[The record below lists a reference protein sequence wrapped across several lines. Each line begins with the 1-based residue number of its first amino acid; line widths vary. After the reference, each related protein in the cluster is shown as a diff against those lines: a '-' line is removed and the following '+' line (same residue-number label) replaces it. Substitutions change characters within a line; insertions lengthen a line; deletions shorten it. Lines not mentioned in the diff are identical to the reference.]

1 MGVSRAHSGKYK
13 PKNPEKYKGD
23 INKIFWRSYWEFK
36 FMVFLDTHKDILRWN
51 SEEVIIPYTNPIDG
65 RRRRY
70 FPDFWIEKIGL
81 DGKKEQVIVEIKPFA
96 QTQEPKPK
104 QKVTRQYLM
113 EVSTWGMNSAKWEAA
128 QKFCEKRDMK
138 FMIVTEKE
146 MPNFVYK

>member
-65 RRRRY
+65 IY
-70 FPDFWIEKIGL
+70 FYQYNVGL
-81 DGKKEQVIVEIKPFA
+81 QNH
-96 QTQEPKPK
+96 
-104 QKVTRQYLM
+104 L
-113 EVSTWGMNSAKWEAA
+113 
-128 QKFCEKRDMK
+128 
-138 FMIVTEKE
+138 
-146 MPNFVYK
+146 

>member
-1 MGVSRAHSGKYK
+1 MGTSRTHHGRYK

-23 INKIFWRSYWEFK
+23 ISNIQWRSYWEFK

-70 FPDFWIEKIGL
+70 FPDFWMEKLNL
-81 DGKKEQVIVEIKPFA
+81 DGVKEQVIVEIKPFA

-104 QKVTRQYLM
+104 HKITKQYLT
-113 EVSTWGMNSAKWEAA
+113 EVSTWGLNSAKWSAA
-128 QKFCEKRDMK
+128 QKFCEKKNMK
-138 FMIVTEKE
+138 FLILTEKE
-146 MPNFVYK
+146 LFAYK